1 MNKNIR
7 KINIIGT
14 SGSGKSTFGRQLA
27 AKLDIPYVEMDALYW
42 KPNWQEPSDEE
53 FFANLEKALQQDSWI
68 LDGNY
73 NRTAPIKF
81 AYVQSVIWIDY
92 SFVRTLYQAVKRA
105 IVRSISQQEIWA
117 NTGNKESFRK
127 TFFSK
132 DSIILWTLKT
142 FKNNRVRYQALLND
156 PNYSH
161 IHFVRLKSPT
171 QAKAFLESL
180 D

>member
-1 MNKNIR
+1 MK
-7 KINIIGT
+7 KINIVGT
-14 SGSGKSTFGRQLA
+14 SGSGKSTVGQRLA
-27 AKLDIPYVEMDALYW
+27 TKLNIPFIEMDALYW

-53 FFANLEKALQQDSWI
+53 FFAHLATALQQDRWV

-73 NRTAPIKF
+73 NRTVAIKW
-81 AYVQSVIWIDY
+81 ADVDTVIWIDY
-92 SFVRTLYQAVKRA
+92 SFARTLFQAVRRA
-105 IVRSISQQEIWA
+105 IVRSLGQKEIWA
-117 NTGNKESFRK
+117 NTGNKESLRK

-142 FKNNRVRYQALLND
+142 YKKNRTRYQALLDD

-161 IHFVRLKSPT
+161 IQFVRLTSP
-171 QAKAFLESL
+171 AKVDAFINQMSV